1 MVFGLLAHS
10 NNEHNLKDIYTDDN
24 LEDQEDDNEHVD
36 YEEDTAK
43 GNDSRDIRKLSKRS
57 QSSSEV
63 RTSRSLG
70 HTTKK
75 KSAQDGPNHVCRQE
89 MTILYL

>member
-1 MVFGLLAHS
+1 
-10 NNEHNLKDIYTDDN
+10 
-24 LEDQEDDNEHVD
+24 
-36 YEEDTAK
+36 
-43 GNDSRDIRKLSKRS
+43 
-57 QSSSEV
+57 V